1 MRKLQNKINAN
12 HSPNN
17 SYYGIVV
24 VMVSVLFLSIF
35 FSCNKDEA
43 SVPSYRTDIISILT
57 NKDTMAT
64 HLLLDNGKRYN
75 IVSQNI
81 KTTVPNGNI
90 RCYASFSINEDSTDV
105 KIYEIKR
112 ISCYTPLPA
121 DSFKIH
127 PHDPL
132 NVTSVWKSGGYVNM
146 CLAPKAIGFSA
157 FKYDFS
163 IDSVTISSVSSATI
177 IHTSL
182 LFQFTGAINSYTTKF
197 YHSMPLQQSLYPVP
211 FDSLYFYVNTYDGV
225 KVWKYS
231 K

>member
-1 MRKLQNKINAN
+1 MRKLLNNINAN
-12 HSPNN
+12 HAPNK
-17 SYYGIVV
+17 SSYGIVV

-43 SVPSYRTDIISILT
+43 SVPSYRTDILCIIT

-64 HLLLDNGKRYN
+64 HLLLDNGKKYN
-75 IVSQNI
+75 IVSQKI
-81 KTTVPNGNI
+81 KATESNANI
-90 RCYASFSINEDSTDV
+90 RCYASFSINEDSSEV
-105 KIYEIKR
+105 KIYDIKR
-112 ISCYTPLPA
+112 ISCYAPLPA

-132 NVTSVWKSGGYVNM
+132 NVTSVWKSGGYLNM
-146 CLAPKAIGFSA
+146 CLAPKAVGMSA

-163 IDSVTISSVSSATI
+163 IDSITTSASSSAKI
-177 IHTSL
+177 MHTSL

-197 YHSMPLQQSLYPVP
+197 YHSMPLQQSLYPEP
-211 FDSLYFYVNTYDGV
+211 FDSVYFYVNTYDGI
-225 KVWKYS
+225 KVWKYE